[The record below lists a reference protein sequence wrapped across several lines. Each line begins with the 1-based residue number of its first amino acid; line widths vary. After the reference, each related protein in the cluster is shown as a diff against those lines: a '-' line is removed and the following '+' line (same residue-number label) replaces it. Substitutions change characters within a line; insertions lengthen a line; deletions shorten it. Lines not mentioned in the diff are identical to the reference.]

1 MTSLSHSILW
11 EQMHTYYDEM
21 GLEIWEDELVPS
33 QITSNTY
40 LANIYAHSIVAQI
53 NDYRAS
59 VTASAFSSKKEP
71 FYIIE
76 MGAGHGKF
84 SFYMLKAL
92 AELLKIYNLNINS
105 ICYVMTDI
113 SEKNIQYWR
122 KHPALQEFI
131 QNKTLDF
138 ALYNALTN
146 TTIDLQLSQTSIKA
160 KQLTKPLFVI
170 CNYIFDTLPQDAFQ
184 VQDGKLYE
192 TELVIQTKPQTQEQ
206 VEHLFENNEYI
217 FKQNCVS
224 ENYYPHSNSDYFS
237 LLNKILTQY
246 VHSFNEAS
254 FLLPIGGIQAIEQF
268 TQFSQSATMVLVAD
282 KGISAP
288 SLLEGLDSPD
298 ISYHASVSMMVNFDA
313 LARYTELRR
322 GISLLMPDQSSDF
335 QVAHFIYNAH
345 YSIVNSQAAFKMSLS
360 SFSPQDLFNLFYKDD
375 EPNKAF
381 NSLDELIAIMNLADW
396 DPSLFYSYYPQ
407 LLSNLEETEKN
418 ELTIAHI
425 LAIKRGLDKVWSRF
439 FKLEKEQDIPYAMA
453 AILYSIESFEK
464 AIEFYQHSLVEFG
477 ENEEV
482 FYNIA
487 IAYQALEDIPN
498 AIKYTQK
505 SLDFDKNYKNAQNL
519 MKELRELTLHES
531 LCD

>member
-1 MTSLSHSILW
+1 MKSLSHSLLW
-11 EQMHTYYDEM
+11 KQMHTYYDKM
-21 GLEIWEDELVPS
+21 GLEIWEEELVPS

-40 LANIYAHSIVAQI
+40 LANIYAHLIVAQI

-59 VTASAFSSKKEP
+59 STFSSQEP

-92 AELLKIYNLNINS
+92 RETLKVYNLDLNS

-146 TTIDLQLSQTSIKA
+146 TTIDLLLSQTCIKA
-160 KQLTKPLFVI
+160 KQLQKPLFVI

-184 VQDGKLYE
+184 IKNGNLYE

-206 VEHLFENNEYI
+206 VEHIFENNEYI
-217 FKQNCVS
+217 FKQNQVKKD
-224 ENYYPHSNSDYFS
+224 YYPLSNHFNHYLNT
-237 LLNKILTQY
+237 LLKQY
-246 VHSFNEAS
+246 INIFKEAS
-254 FLLPIGGIQAIEQF
+254 FLLPTGGIQAIEQF
-268 TQFSQSATMVLVAD
+268 TQFSQSATVVLVAD
-282 KGISAP
+282 KGITAL
-288 SLLEGLDSPD
+288 SLLEGLDPPD

-313 LARYTELRR
+313 LARYTELRQ

-335 QVAHFIYNAH
+335 QVANFIYNAN
-345 YSIVNSQAAFKMSLS
+345 YPIVHSQAAFKMSLS
-360 SFSPQDLFNLFYKDD
+360 SFSPQDLFNLCYKDD

-381 NSLDELIAIMNLADW
+381 NSLDEILAMMNLCDW
-396 DPSLFYSYYPQ
+396 DPSLFYHYYPQ
-407 LLSNLEETEKN
+407 LLLQFEQVEKN

-425 LAIKRGLDKVWSRF
+425 LAIQRGLEKVWDRF
-439 FKLEKEQDIPYAMA
+439 FKLEKDQDVPYAIA
-453 AILYSIESFEK
+453 SILYSIDSFEK
-464 AIEFYQHSLVEFG
+464 SIDFYKHSLIEFG
-477 ENEEV
+477 EKEET

-487 IAYQALEDIPN
+487 IAYQALEAIPE
-498 AIKYTQK
+498 AIKYAQK
-505 SLDFDKNYKNAQNL
+505 SLEFNKNYKEAQNL
-519 MKELRELTLHES
+519 MKELKALTLNES
-531 LCD
+531 LCN